1 MRACD
6 VEAGE
11 VVKMSHMASAT
22 HASPSRSSG
31 REEDGTEATDEAG
44 GEACGVGVVVR
55 WVVQRHNGLHSQRGG
70 VMASL
75 LSNRQCAY
83 MVWPCPDSLRPLGG
97 AGTGIRVW
105 RSSVPPAVLRPTAL
119 APPPPAKA

>member
-1 MRACD
+1 VFVRACD
-6 VEAGE
+6 VDAGE

-55 WVVQRHNGLHSQRGG
+55 WVVQHHNGLHSQRGG
-70 VMASL
+70 VM
-75 LSNRQCAY
+75 
-83 MVWPCPDSLRPLGG
+83 DSFYR
-97 AGTGIRVW
+97 ID
-105 RSSVPPAVLRPTAL
+105 SVPTWSGLVLTRCVRWVV
-119 APPPPAKA
+119 